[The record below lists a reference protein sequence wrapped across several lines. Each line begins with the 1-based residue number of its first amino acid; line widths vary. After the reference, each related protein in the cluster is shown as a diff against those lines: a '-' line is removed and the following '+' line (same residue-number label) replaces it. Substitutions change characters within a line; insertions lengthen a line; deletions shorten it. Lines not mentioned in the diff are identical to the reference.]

1 MYDEMNCLK
10 LWRFLYSSQPFIHYG
25 ADKENLFDNQEPL
38 KMVIF
43 SLILVTYT
51 FDSRKILRGDFRG
64 QSVLGVKGITK
75 PNEFEKKK
83 EK

>member
-1 MYDEMNCLK
+1 
-10 LWRFLYSSQPFIHYG
+10 
-25 ADKENLFDNQEPL
+25 
-38 KMVIF
+38 MVIF

-83 EK
+83 KSDKS